1 MIRRFQMPIM
11 VLSSHLLGCE
21 AVSLVEWVLSFR
33 MDHTAFLFRIKQ
45 PKESSIIANLLVLLD
60 PEMTI
65 IRSPATSGTTRP
77 TIQSHIQED
86 LNFQGHLSNTIPCPK
101 PDASSPNLRTL
112 LIEDEV

>member
-1 MIRRFQMPIM
+1 MLIT

-21 AVSLVEWVLSFR
+21 AVSLVEWVPSFR
-33 MDHTAFLFRIKQ
+33 MDHTAFVFRIKQ
-45 PKESSIIANLLVLLD
+45 PKESSSIPNLLVVLD

-65 IRSPATSGTTRP
+65 IRSSATSGTTRP
-77 TIQSHIQED
+77 TIQSHNQED
-86 LNFQGHLSNTIPCPK
+86 LNFQGHLSNTIPCPE